1 MGDLLKTR
9 EFVLSEKLISMRDQV
24 NVMDVN
30 GNQLGIFSSE
40 LLYVGGRTYR
50 LYDVKDEN
58 TAILT
63 VKQELLAIRSTYTF
77 YKGDKKNANEIG
89 KLKQELVSLT
99 PRFWFEDPLG
109 NMLLTMKGDLFALDY
124 KIFKENT
131 VIAEI
136 SRELFHI
143 TDTYGVRMDPDI
155 DDDTAMVVLGI
166 VIMLHHEKEEGQE
179 NM

>member
-30 GNQLGIFSSE
+30 GNPLGIFSSE

-50 LYDVKDEN
+50 LYDVTDEN
-58 TAILT
+58 TPLLT
-63 VKQELLAIRSTYTF
+63 VKEKALAVRSTYTF
-77 YKGDKKNANEIG
+77 YRGEKRDENEIG
-89 KLKQELVSLT
+89 KLKQELVALT
-99 PRFWFEDPLG
+99 PRFWFEDPSG
-109 NMLLTMKGDLFALDY
+109 NTLFTMRGDLFALDY
-124 KIFKENT
+124 QIVKKDA

-143 TDTYGVRMDPDI
+143 TDTYGVRMDPSL
-155 DDDTAMVVLGI
+155 DDDSAMVVLGT
-166 VIMLHHEKEEGQE
+166 VIMLHHEKEERQE
-179 NM
+179 NR